1 MAHDREYFAIRNSA
15 ALIDVSPLQ
24 KYSVR
29 GPDAER
35 LLDRVVTRNVAKQ
48 AVGQVVYTPWC
59 DEHGKM
65 IDDGTITKFDDQT
78 YRLTAAE
85 PNLRW
90 LHENKFGL
98 PQVSIEDVGAAI
110 AALALQGPLSRT
122 ILNLVSKVNVDGLKY
137 FRATESEIAG
147 VKVTLSR
154 TGYTGDLGYE
164 IWMAAPDAVKVWDA
178 LMEAGEPYAI
188 TPTGILGLDV
198 ARIEAGLIM
207 LDVDYTS
214 AKHAITD
221 SQKSSPFELG
231 LGWAVSFDK
240 GEYVGRKALMEEKK
254 RGPAW
259 QLVGL
264 EVEWESLEKVYGEAG
279 LPVHIPMVAWR
290 SDIPI
295 YSGGRQIGYATS
307 GVWSPLTKKYIVM
320 AHLESAHTKP
330 GTQVF
335 MEVTVDHK
343 RRLGRA
349 FVTKLPFFDPE
360 RKKR

>member
-1 MAHDREYFAIRNSA
+1 
-15 ALIDVSPLQ
+15 LQ

-29 GPDAER
+29 GPDATR
-35 LLDRVVTRNVAKQ
+35 LLDRIVTRNVAKQ
-48 AVGQVVYTPWC
+48 AVGQVLYTPWC
-59 DEHGKM
+59 DEHGKV

-98 PQVSIEDVGAAI
+98 PNVTIQDVGAEI

-122 ILNLVSKVNVDGLKY
+122 ILNQVSKVNLDTLKY
-137 FRATESEIAG
+137 FRSTASEIAG
-147 VKVTLSR
+147 VKVTISR

-164 IWMAAPDAVKVWDA
+164 IWMDAGQAVKVWDV
-178 LMEAGEPYAI
+178 LMESGERYSI

-214 AKHAITD
+214 AKHAITE
-221 SQKSSPFELG
+221 SQKSSPYELG
-231 LGWAVSFDK
+231 LGWAVSLDK
-240 GEYVGRKALMEEKK
+240 GEFVGRKALVEEKK

-259 QLVGL
+259 QLIGL
-264 EVEWESLEKVYGEAG
+264 DVEWESLEKVYSEAG
-279 LPVHIPMVAWR
+279 LPVNIPMVAWR
-290 SDIPI
+290 SDIPV

-307 GVWSPLTKKYIVM
+307 GVWSPLLKKYIVM
-320 AHLESAHTKP
+320 AHVESAYAKP
-330 GTQVF
+330 GNQVF

-343 RRLGRA
+343 RRLARTL
-349 FVTKLPFFDPE
+349 VTKLPFFDPE
-360 RKKR
+360 RKKK